1 MALWLFCGVQTN
13 AENKSRM
20 DARTDEKGSR
30 TRKSP
35 AFLSARRPSASLAEQ
50 DSTDEPCPFPK
61 HGALGVQLETRDN
74 CHWRHIK

>member
-35 AFLSARRPSASLAEQ
+35 AFSPLVDRQRAWRSKTQEMNPAL
-50 DSTDEPCPFPK
+50 FPNM
-61 HGALGVQLETRDN
+61 GL
-74 CHWRHIK
+74 